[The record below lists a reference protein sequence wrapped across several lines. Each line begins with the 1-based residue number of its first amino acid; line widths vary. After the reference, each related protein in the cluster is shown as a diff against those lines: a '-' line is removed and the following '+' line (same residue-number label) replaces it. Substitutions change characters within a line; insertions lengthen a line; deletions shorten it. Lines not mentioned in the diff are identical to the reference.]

1 MMLRAVLMC
10 ALFATCFTPAFAQ
23 EPTTNDLRDELHLE
37 HFRVVLNGVQ
47 VSDDATIYLANDET
61 VYVSEKDLIVWNLKL
76 PQKSSFERDGLTYYG
91 LQTDAHLATAF
102 DRAQNDLEIV
112 APATAFVGQRAT
124 GSPNLTTGRGAFL
137 NYNQMRENGTY
148 DLYLA
153 GKAGVFKTRYLSTA
167 GSDGLEFHRGET
179 AWYRLDPVH
188 HYVLLI
194 GEGTSGDD
202 WLSTSAGFAGI
213 HFASE
218 FTTDPTYL
226 GHAPL
231 SVSGVAET
239 PSFLEVF
246 IDNISIYRA
255 DIPQGPFTVRDL
267 PPSAAR
273 SDVVM
278 VLTDS
283 RGKKTTEIARPVVD
297 AQLVAKGKTWFA
309 FDAGI
314 GEENRNLKHT
324 YYRDG
329 IFAGA
334 IRYGIS
340 NRITGEV
347 FAESING
354 ENFIDVGPDVRLGP
368 DQTLEFRIGG
378 GNKRHSGQYRLN
390 LNRGKFRFSER
401 FSYSSL
407 KQEPIEGLDF
417 GDIARLNETSE
428 FSIDFSPKISL
439 GLSLNRSRDNQG
451 SDSSLLS
458 MRTSFRSD
466 NGLTLTINPFYDFP
480 RRLMSAN
487 MSISFSVGSNR
498 RINERSAITTQNE
511 ISSALEYRKDSSAPN
526 DPISYEAQI
535 SANQSQDR
543 SISISDQMP
552 WASANFRAQEQNHV
566 RVYEPDVSGAV
577 AFVGGHVYALR
588 TINSSESFGVV
599 HIPGLKNVRV
609 SVNSEPVGRTDSNGD
624 LLLKKLSPYRD
635 NTITVS
641 EEDIPLSVNIRDPQK
656 VVPASASPANVTI
669 PIVSRGGFT
678 LEVVDERGMP
688 LAPGSQLSI
697 AAGASYIV
705 GYGGR
710 AYVTGMK
717 PGPQQLTGS
726 VGAMSCGVDIE
737 VPSNLDDIPDL
748 GRHIC
753 RER

>member
-1 MMLRAVLMC
+1 MLRVLLAC
-10 ALFATCFTPAFAQ
+10 VLLAIGSAPAFAQ
-23 EPTTNDLRDELHLE
+23 EPTANDLADELHPE
-37 HFRVVLNGVQ
+37 HLHVVLNGVQ
-47 VSDDATIYLANDET
+47 VSDDTPVYLANDET
-61 VYVSEKDLIVWNLKL
+61 VYVSENDLIAWKLKL
-76 PQKSSFERDGLTYYG
+76 PQKSSFERDGRAFYG
-91 LQTDAHLATAF
+91 LQTDAHLATSF
-102 DRAQNDLEIV
+102 DRAQNELEVV
-112 APATAFVGQRAT
+112 APSTAFVGQRSA
-124 GSPNLTTGRGAFL
+124 GPINLTAGRGAFL

-153 GKAGVFKTRYLSTA
+153 DKNGVFKTRYLSTA
-167 GSDGLEFHRGET
+167 GSAGLEFHRGET

-202 WLSTSAGFAGI
+202 WLSTSAGFAGV

-218 FTTDPTYL
+218 YTSDPSYL

-255 DIPQGPFTVRDL
+255 DVPQGPFTVRDL

-278 VLTDS
+278 VLTDAQ
-283 RGKKTTEIARPVVD
+283 GKKKIEIARPAVD

-314 GEENRNLKHT
+314 GEENRNLKNT
-324 YYRDG
+324 YYRHG

-334 IRYGIS
+334 IRHGIS
-340 NRITGEV
+340 NRVTGEI

-354 ENFIDVGPDVRLGP
+354 ENFIDAGPDVRLGP
-368 DQTLEFRIGG
+368 DQTFEFRIGG

-390 LNRGKFRFSER
+390 LTRGKFRFNER

-407 KQEPIEGLDF
+407 KQEPIEGLDL
-417 GDIARLNETSE
+417 GDVARLSETSE
-428 FSIDFSPKISL
+428 LSVDFSPKISL

-451 SDSSLLS
+451 SDASLLS

-466 NGLTLTINPFYDFP
+466 SGVTLNLNPFYDFP
-480 RRLMSAN
+480 RHLMSAN

-511 ISSALEYRKDSSAPN
+511 ISSALEYRKDSSDPN

-543 SISISDQMP
+543 SISISDQLP
-552 WASANFRAQEQNHV
+552 WASTNFRAQEQNHV
-566 RVYEPDVSGAV
+566 RVYEPDISGAV
-577 AFVGGHVYALR
+577 AFVGGNVYALR
-588 TINSSESFGVV
+588 SINSSESFGVV

-609 SVNSEPVGRTDSNGD
+609 SVNSEPVGRTDSHGD

-669 PIVSRGGFT
+669 PILSRGG
-678 LEVVDERGMP
+678 LIIEVVDERGTP
-688 LAPGSQLSI
+688 LAPGSELSS
-697 AAGASYIV
+697 ASGATYVV

-710 AYVTGMK
+710 AYITGVK

-726 VGAMSCGVDIE
+726 VGAKSCKVDID
-737 VPSNLDDIPDL
+737 VPSNVDDIPDL
-748 GRHIC
+748 GRLVC
-753 RER
+753 RAQR